1 MSTTM
6 GNITLLKTS
15 KGVNNI
21 MTKKEL
27 TAKMTEILAI
37 QILDTELMKIN
48 CPNDIKAQDIEYGRQ
63 RGIEFAINE
72 LELDLKTITAK
83 AELKAAKE
91 IYWRKQNGQLWKC
104 NDVFNVWHFDQEGE

>member
-1 MSTTM
+1 
-6 GNITLLKTS
+6 
-15 KGVNNI
+15 

-63 RGIEFAINE
+63 KGIEFAIRE

-83 AELKAAKE
+83 AELKVAKE
-91 IYWRKQNGQLWKC
+91 IYWRKQNSQLWKC
-104 NDVFNVWHFDQEGE
+104 NDVFNVWHFEQEGV